1 MKNYCFTCMNEI
13 DQSGFCKNCM
23 KQSSADTFVHH
34 LAPGTILNNKYL
46 VGNCLG
52 EGGFGI
58 TYIGRDLTLDIKVAI
73 KEFYPNGYVNRNNQ
87 ATQMVTATTQ
97 TQSAFF
103 NKGKQRFLQE
113 ARNVAKFIGEP
124 GIVGVREYF
133 ECNNTAYIIMEYLD
147 GENLNASIKK
157 NGVFK
162 PEAIFNMMLPI
173 VRSLQKIHDTG
184 MIHRDISPDNIM
196 FLKNGTLMLMDFGSA
211 RFFTNDEKEMSV
223 MLKQGYAPEEQYRKN
238 GDQGPWTDVYGLCA
252 TLYKCVTGVSPV
264 DALDR
269 MRVDELKKPSE
280 LGVSIPQPL
289 EVVMMYGLAVF
300 KENRCHDMRE
310 LEDLMQKALGRQ
322 ELSVSAGPDVRDD
335 LYRTHASDDQY
346 KTQIAEGF
354 ETMGYGQPPVPPVQ
368 NSGYAQSPGAG
379 YTPPQQP
386 YDPQRQKQD
395 KGPSNKAVLT
405 IVITSVVLILAVAG
419 LLLYLLWPNKDKN
432 VDKVKR
438 DDTTVVSDAGDDNDN
453 DADIDV
459 AGSPTSAP
467 MVTVP
472 QCVNK
477 KLSSAE
483 QELADLGLSVKVEY
497 AFSSSVTKDFVISQ
511 DIAQGM
517 QVDPGE
523 IVTLTVS
530 KGPEKKENPN
540 NYSQKLVVSA
550 SSGSSYGTAV
560 LYEWSDSGW
569 KSVANYSCSL
579 GRNGI
584 GPGREGSSY
593 TPQGIHK
600 LGVVLSAYSVSTSMN
615 TYTANSNTCVVDDV
629 NSSLYNQIMNKNNVP
644 SGVSYD
650 TIGKGLTDG
659 TTYATIYIEHNG
671 SGFSSAGVVK
681 GGGSAIGLRGQYG
694 SLSPTYGDVDIS
706 ASNMTDLLRRLDPS
720 KNPMI
725 EIKVN

>member
-1 MKNYCFTCMNEI
+1 MNEI

-23 KQSSADTFVHH
+23 KQNSADSFVHQ

-73 KEFYPNGYVNRNNQ
+73 KEYYPNGYVNRNNQ
-87 ATQMVTATTQ
+87 ATQDVTATTQ
-97 TQSAFF
+97 TQSDFF
-103 NKGKQRFLQE
+103 NKGKERFLQE
-113 ARNVAKFIGEP
+113 ARNVAKFLGEP

-147 GENLNASIKK
+147 GENLNTSIKK

-162 PEAIFNMMLPI
+162 PEAIFSMMLPI
-173 VRSLQKIHDTG
+173 VRSLRKIHEAG
-184 MIHRDISPDNIM
+184 IIHRDISPDNIM
-196 FLKNGTLMLMDFGSA
+196 FLKNGTLKLMDFGSA

-252 TLYKCVTGVSPV
+252 TLYKCITGASPV

-269 MRVDELKKPSE
+269 MRVDGLRKPSE
-280 LGVSIPQPL
+280 MGISIPQPL
-289 EVVMMYGLAVF
+289 EVVMMYGLAVYR
-300 KENRCHDMRE
+300 ENRCQDMKE
-310 LEDLMQKALGRQ
+310 LEELMQKALNKQ
-322 ELSVSAGPDVRDD
+322 EVSVNAGPNIQDD
-335 LYRTHASDDQY
+335 LYRTQAADEQY
-346 KTQIAEGF
+346 KTQIAEGL
-354 ETMGYGQPPVPPVQ
+354 ESMSYGQPPVQ
-368 NSGYAQSPGAG
+368 NNGYNQGPGG
-379 YTPPQQP
+379 IYTPPQQP
-386 YDPQRQKQD
+386 YPPQPQKQD
-395 KGPSNKAVLT
+395 KSPSNKSVLL
-405 IVITSVVLILAVAG
+405 IVIISAIVILSVAG
-419 LLLYLLWPNKDKN
+419 LLLYLLWPDKDN
-432 VDKVKR
+432 
-438 DDTTVVSDAGDDNDN
+438 GDDNVKTDETTAVS
-453 DADIDV
+453 DSADGDGDDV
-459 AGSPTSAP
+459 TSAPATAAPTSAP
-467 MVTVP
+467 LVTVP

-477 KLSSAE
+477 KLSNAQ
-483 QELADLGLSVKVEY
+483 QELAALGLSAKVEY
-497 AFSSSVTKDFVISQ
+497 AFSSTVTKDFVISQ

-523 IVTLTVS
+523 TVTLTVS
-530 KGPEKKENPN
+530 KGAEKKENPN

-569 KSVANYSCSL
+569 KSVATYNCTL

-593 TPQGIHK
+593 SPQGIHK
-600 LGVVLSAYSVSTSMN
+600 LGVVLSAYSVNTSMN
-615 TYTANSNTCVVDDV
+615 TYSANSNTCVVDDV
-629 NSSLYNQIMNKNNVP
+629 NSSLYNQIMNKNSVP

-659 TTYATIYIEHNG
+659 TTYATIFIEHNG
-671 SGFSSAGVVK
+671 NGFSSSGVVR

-694 SLSPTYGDVDIS
+694 SLAPTYGDVDIS
-706 ASNMTDLLRRLDPS
+706 ASNMTDLLKRLDPS